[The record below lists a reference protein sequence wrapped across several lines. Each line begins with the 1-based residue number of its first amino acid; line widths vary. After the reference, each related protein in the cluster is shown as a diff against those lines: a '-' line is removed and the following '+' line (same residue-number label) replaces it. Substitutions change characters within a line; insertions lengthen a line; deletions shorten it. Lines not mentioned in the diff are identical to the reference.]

1 MTYAIACVELCWLEV
16 LIALLLG
23 GALNGL
29 AR

>member
-1 MTYAIACVELCWLEV
+1 MILILGLELCFLEV
-16 LIALLLG
+16 FFAALLG